1 MLARIFSYNKLKHFL
16 IFPRK
21 QILTF
26 HADCLHWKYYYANSL
41 QYANCLQWRQLH
53 GMSGP
58 VLKKN
63 KKNIIDFSSAV
74 FAYIAVKVRNL
85 IKPVQI
91 LSQPVAF
98 LFQVLSTSWPN
109 SGQVW

>member
-1 MLARIFSYNKLKHFL
+1 M
-16 IFPRK
+16 
-21 QILTF
+21 QIVF
-26 HADCLHWKYYYANSL
+26 NMQIVSNGD
-41 QYANCLQWRQLH
+41 NCMACQVLF
-53 GMSGP
+53 
-58 VLKKN
+58 LKKN